1 MTTRERWIVYPLLL
15 LVISMSLK
23 DKLKPQEKN
32 LELEKLSVEQL
43 KAGQIITPSIRGG
56 VANFREMAAPLIQGR
71 RIQTVDPQGN
81 PKVVLHMTPTVD
93 NEKPDF
99 EKAQGAITLVSGEN
113 QEMLAIGGGLGGG
126 FIAVRSTE
134 NPQDFVAF
142 GYQGGRTGMFW
153 LDKEGKPQGFL
164 KPLNL
169 ASPKNGPPDTED
181 EDAEKN
187 AP

>member
-32 LELEKLSVEQL
+32 LELENLSVEQL
-43 KAGQIITPSIRGG
+43 KAGQIITPSIQGG
-56 VANFREMAAPLIQGR
+56 VANFREVMGAMVQGR
-71 RIQTVDPQGN
+71 RMQVVDPQGN
-81 PKVVLHMTPTVD
+81 PKVVLYIAPTLED
-93 NEKPDF
+93 ERPNF
-99 EKAQGAITLVSGEN
+99 EKAQGAITLVSGKN

-126 FIAVRSTE
+126 FIAIRSTQD
-134 NPQDFVAF
+134 PQDFVGF

-153 LDKEGKPQGFL
+153 LDEQGKPQGFL
-164 KPLNL
+164 KPLKL
-169 ASPKNGPPDTED
+169 ASPKNRPADTES